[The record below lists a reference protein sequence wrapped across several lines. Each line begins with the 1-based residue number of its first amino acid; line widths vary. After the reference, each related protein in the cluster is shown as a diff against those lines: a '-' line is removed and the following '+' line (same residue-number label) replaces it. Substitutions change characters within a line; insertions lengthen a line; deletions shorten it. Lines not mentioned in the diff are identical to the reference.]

1 MSHPLDNDIKFL
13 TGVGEMRANLLRSEL
28 GIQTI
33 GDLLHYYPYRYLDRS
48 RIFRIGEVRDD
59 SQTYI
64 QLRARITGFQ
74 HVGGGSKKRFIAF
87 VSDGTGVA
95 ELVWFKGINWIEKRL
110 EVGREYIIF
119 GRPDFFNGALSLV
132 HPEVESTLKTQNRP
146 VSGVQGVYSTTE
158 KLNNGHLGTKA
169 IYNLVCNAWTL
180 VGDRIPETL
189 PQSILERYHLVSLR
203 DALHD
208 IEPLLCAVFGQ
219 IFI

>member
-95 ELVWFKGINWIEKRL
+95 ELVWFK
-110 EVGREYIIF
+110 
-119 GRPDFFNGALSLV
+119 
-132 HPEVESTLKTQNRP
+132 
-146 VSGVQGVYSTTE
+146 
-158 KLNNGHLGTKA
+158 
-169 IYNLVCNAWTL
+169 
-180 VGDRIPETL
+180 
-189 PQSILERYHLVSLR
+189 
-203 DALHD
+203 
-208 IEPLLCAVFGQ
+208 
-219 IFI
+219 

>member
-48 RIFRIGEVRDD
+48 RIFRIGEVQDD

-110 EVGREYIIF
+110 EVGREYIKMCI
-119 GRPDFFNGALSLV
+119 R
-132 HPEVESTLKTQNRP
+132 
-146 VSGVQGVYSTTE
+146 
-158 KLNNGHLGTKA
+158 
-169 IYNLVCNAWTL
+169 
-180 VGDRIPETL
+180 DR
-189 PQSILERYHLVSLR
+189 V
-203 DALHD
+203 
-208 IEPLLCAVFGQ
+208 
-219 IFI
+219 